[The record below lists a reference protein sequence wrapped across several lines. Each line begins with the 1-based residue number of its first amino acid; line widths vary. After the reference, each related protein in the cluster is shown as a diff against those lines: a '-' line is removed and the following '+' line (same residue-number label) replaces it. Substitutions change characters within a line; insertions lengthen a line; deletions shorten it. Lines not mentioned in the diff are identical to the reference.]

1 MSAVLSHAGAAP
13 RDSVDALVLAQASS
27 FGLLGELYRDQNETG
42 LPNDGYGEIAGGAPL
57 PPAAGG
63 FPLAWAA
70 AYGVSPTDPSAGNA
84 PFAGTEYTV
93 VEAWVNSL
101 VLPHPWTSPL
111 PPGVD
116 GGTAGGVFFNP
127 LVDSGGWLLAA
138 GEGGGRCAVAP
149 VGSPTAGSVSG
160 VLAVVNGTG
169 GVLLAALRTR
179 VTLTATAGG
188 GGGGGGQL
196 TLTWT
201 TPSSPDPQVAV
212 APWDGSLPLSL
223 RLTWVGGV
231 VGAQAA
237 LPGGGWVA
245 VGGVV

>member
-27 FGLLGELYRDQNETG
+27 FGLLGELYRDQNKTG

-138 GEGGGRCAVAP
+138 GEGGGRCAVDLSPDGHPRHDPRRRRHPRSGRLGRRRGHPRGEPVAP
-149 VGSPTAGSVSG
+149 DAGRRRPRIHVDRHGDALS
-160 VLAVVNGTG
+160 G
-169 GVLLAALRTR
+169 GVAGAAPFWPVMMAR
-179 VTLTATAGG
+179 
-188 GGGGGGQL
+188 
-196 TLTWT
+196 
-201 TPSSPDPQVAV
+201 
-212 APWDGSLPLSL
+212 
-223 RLTWVGGV
+223 
-231 VGAQAA
+231 
-237 LPGGGWVA
+237 
-245 VGGVV
+245 

>member
-1 MSAVLSHAGAAP
+1 M
-13 RDSVDALVLAQASS
+13 
-27 FGLLGELYRDQNETG
+27 
-42 LPNDGYGEIAGGAPL
+42 
-57 PPAAGG
+57 
-63 FPLAWAA
+63 
-70 AYGVSPTDPSAGNA
+70 
-84 PFAGTEYTV
+84 
-93 VEAWVNSL
+93 
-101 VLPHPWTSPL
+101 
-111 PPGVD
+111 
-116 GGTAGGVFFNP
+116 
-127 LVDSGGWLLAA
+127 
-138 GEGGGRCAVAP
+138 AP
-149 VGSPTAGSVSG
+149 VGSPTAGSVVG

-169 GVLLAALRTR
+169 GVLLAGLRTR
-179 VTLTATAGG
+179 VTLTATA

-245 VGGVV
+245 VGGPVQGVVLDGGAGGGLVVVGEGGVVGDVGVV

>member
-27 FGLLGELYRDQNETG
+27 FGLLGELYRDQNKTG

-70 AYGVSPTDPSAGNA
+70 AYGVSATDPSAGNA
-84 PFAGTEYTV
+84 PFAGTGYTV

-149 VGSPTAGSVSG
+149 VGSPTGGSVTG

-169 GVLLAALRTR
+169 GGA
-179 VTLTATAGG
+179 AGG
-188 GGGGGGQL
+188 
-196 TLTWT
+196 
-201 TPSSPDPQVAV
+201 VAHTGV
-212 APWDGSLPLSL
+212 ADRHRCRRRG
-223 RLTWVGGV
+223 
-231 VGAQAA
+231 
-237 LPGGGWVA
+237 
-245 VGGVV
+245 